1 MTFGRRSRAANGF
14 VIRRRHPH
22 TYRRPKPVDEALAD
36 LERALDGPENVTSDD
51 APRRE
56 LPPTDY
62 RPIIAVIA
70 IVIFSLAMIAFV
82 FTLRAR

>member
-1 MTFGRRSRAANGF
+1 MHAVTRT
-14 VIRRRHPH
+14 P
-22 TYRRPKPVDEALAD
+22 YRRPKRVNEALAD
-36 LERALDGPENVTSDD
+36 LERSLDGPDKAASDD

-70 IVIFSLAMIAFV
+70 IVIFSLAMIALV
-82 FTLRAR
+82 FTLRGAR

>member
-1 MTFGRRSRAANGF
+1 
-14 VIRRRHPH
+14 VPRRHLR
-22 TYRRPKPVDEALAD
+22 TYRRPKPIDEALAD
-36 LERALDGPENVTSDD
+36 LERALDRPEQAATDD

-70 IVIFSLAMIAFV
+70 MVIFSLALIAFLLS
-82 FTLRAR
+82 LRMQ

>member
-1 MTFGRRSRAANGF
+1 L
-14 VIRRRHPH
+14 
-22 TYRRPKPVDEALAD
+22 KPSDEALAD
-36 LERALDGPENVTSDD
+36 LERALNGPEKTPSDD

-70 IVIFSLAMIAFV
+70 IVIFSFAMIALV
-82 FTLRAR
+82 FTVRALR

>member
-1 MTFGRRSRAANGF
+1 MP
-14 VIRRRHPH
+14 RRHLR

-36 LERALDGPENVTSDD
+36 LERALDGQEKAASDD

-62 RPIIAVIA
+62 RPVVAVIA
-70 IVIFSLAMIAFV
+70 IVIFSLAMIALI

>member
-1 MTFGRRSRAANGF
+1 MS
-14 VIRRRHPH
+14 RRHLR
-22 TYRRPKPVDEALAD
+22 TYRWPKPVDEAMAD
-36 LERALDGPENVTSDD
+36 LERAIDGPEKATGDD

-70 IVIFSLAMIAFV
+70 IVIFSLALIAFI
-82 FTLRAR
+82 FTVRAWQ

>member
-1 MTFGRRSRAANGF
+1 LGKDADGAVTFAPTLDQPEQAAT
-14 VIRRRHPH
+14 H
-22 TYRRPKPVDEALAD
+22 
-36 LERALDGPENVTSDD
+36 D

-70 IVIFSLAMIAFV
+70 IVIFSLALIAFI
-82 FTLRAR
+82 FAMRAAK